1 MSETRYRFNTYC
13 YCFLCGEHWE
23 NDLEAHECR
32 VDAPESLTSPR
43 TERVLFP
50 ISPSESPYELC
61 RHPDC
66 WINANGACDLC
77 LNRVDAPESLLSP
90 RAERDTFP
98 ISPSESPY
106 EYVEALRKAQDGK
119 CSCGKCERSANVI
132 EARENIDAAAKRIG
146 EAKRQ
151 WRITQR
157 LTTGL
162 YGTSPQ

>member
-43 TERVLFP
+43 TERVL
-50 ISPSESPYELC
+50 
-61 RHPDC
+61 
-66 WINANGACDLC
+66 
-77 LNRVDAPESLLSP
+77 
-90 RAERDTFP
+90 FP